1 MIAMLA
7 FYILLGAVMDELA
20 MILLTLP
27 VFFPVVQGLD
37 FGMSRMTSRSGSA
50 SSC

>member
-1 MIAMLA
+1 MLSLML

-27 VFFPVVQGLD
+27 VFFLSCRRSISACRPT
-37 FGMSRMTSRSGSA
+37 RWRSGSA